1 MLQKLY
7 KYSELENAVYNTIQL
22 ATESYATQLRAENQ
36 EEQTKTQEFNG
47 LINNIIQ
54 YVYLNRKFKKH
65 LDSIATYNEK
75 VDTKDIT
82 SAGHHLYISNQFMMN
97 KAAVLEV
104 FNKLLKTDKKIIAFD
119 SIRPNNLYDTN
130 FSKKS
135 PKVHDY
141 DDFSKRV
148 CEEFTQRNKTIYKIT
163 TKDGSDFENLSAGW
177 KTSVLLDLIL
187 GYDKD
192 IAPII
197 IDQPED
203 NLATKYINDGL
214 VEAIKKVKTQ
224 KQIILVSHNATI
236 PMMGDAQQ
244 IIYCKNVQGKIVI
257 RSAPLEGSIDGKPV
271 LDLIAS
277 ITDGGKPSIKKRV
290 KKYNLKKFTE

>member
-1 MLQKLY
+1 MSLFQWIKQS
-7 KYSELENAVYNTIQL
+7 K
-22 ATESYATQLRAENQ
+22 
-36 EEQTKTQEFNG
+36 
-47 LINNIIQ
+47 
-54 YVYLNRKFKKH
+54 
-65 LDSIATYNEK
+65 
-75 VDTKDIT
+75 TKD
-82 SAGHHLYISNQFMMN
+82 
-97 KAAVLEV
+97 
-104 FNKLLKTDKKIIAFD
+104 DK
-119 SIRPNNLYDTN
+119 
-130 FSKKS
+130 
-135 PKVHDY
+135 
-141 DDFSKRV
+141 
-148 CEEFTQRNKTIYKIT
+148 
-163 TKDGSDFENLSAGW
+163 DFESLSAGW

-214 VEAIKKVKTQ
+214 VAAIKKVKKN

-244 IIYCKNVQGKIVI
+244 IIYCENSQGKIN
-257 RSAPLEGSIDGKPV
+257 GTPV